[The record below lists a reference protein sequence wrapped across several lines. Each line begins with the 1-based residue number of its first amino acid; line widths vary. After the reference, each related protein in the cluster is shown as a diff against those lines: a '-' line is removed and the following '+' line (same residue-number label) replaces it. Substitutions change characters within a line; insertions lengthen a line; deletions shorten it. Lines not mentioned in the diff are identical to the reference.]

1 MTTTINLQIPLES
14 LIKAITS
21 LDLAAK
27 KQLLDIIEQQIFEAE
42 EADYEDD
49 EETQAEI
56 AAVKVEYQ
64 QGDFVTVDDFIQ
76 AKSNR
81 A

>member
-14 LIKAITS
+14 LIQAVTS
-21 LDLAAK
+21 LDLEAK
-27 KQLLDIIEQQIFEAE
+27 KQLLDIIEQQVFEEE

-49 EETQAEI
+49 EEAQAEI
-56 AAVKVEYQ
+56 EAVKAEYQ
-64 QGDFVTVDDFIQ
+64 QGDFVTIDDFIQ
-76 AKSNR
+76 ADSNR